1 MELMNYLL
9 FGRFFWLICML
20 SVFCD
25 DLVEFYVFSVL
36 NGNSIERF
44 FCYREWVVKY
54 L

>member
-9 FGRFFWLICML
+9 FGRFFG